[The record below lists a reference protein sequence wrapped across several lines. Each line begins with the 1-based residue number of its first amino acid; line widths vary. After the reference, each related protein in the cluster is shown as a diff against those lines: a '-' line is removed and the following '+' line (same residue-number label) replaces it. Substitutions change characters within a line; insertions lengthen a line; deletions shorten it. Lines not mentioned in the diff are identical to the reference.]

1 MEKEG
6 QKNKGKPI
14 FNSTDW
20 KAKSSEYKSII
31 DSGTWREKRAEA
43 GVKVKGVNGNQ
54 QFNQSMKYLL
64 RAYQY
69 STLGLGYL

>member
-31 DSGTWREKRAEA
+31 DSGT
-43 GVKVKGVNGNQ
+43 
-54 QFNQSMKYLL
+54 
-64 RAYQY
+64 
-69 STLGLGYL
+69 